1 MSWLLSPLNKI
12 IIGMVLVLGL
22 VATIFTKGVQH
33 EKGRQAR
40 FEVKEIKKIT
50 RKKKHV
56 QNRIDSYDNDAVVK
70 QLRSKWTRK

>member
-1 MSWLLSPLNKI
+1 MFWLLSPLNKVV
-12 IIGMVLVLGL
+12 IGVVLVLG
-22 VATIFTKGVQH
+22 VIAVIFSKGVQH